1 MSTSKRHF
9 TAVIGTKEQGLY
21 VSSTPSSAARKAVS
35 KLCADDK
42 KKKIDFYIRE
52 TTQGS
57 KKKVYGMYT
66 GYMEKLKE
74 PIELKGRVI
83 KYKPVAKL
91 SKKKVGGYKRMSGG
105 SFTLYFYPY
114 FPVHQKQR
122 GQIMVEKLKQK
133 LQKYNPEDR
142 IYNNSKNYSKKF
154 SINPGGISIAS
165 NIDNFE
171 VINAAIKEALRELMI
186 TMDVEE
192 EIVEE

>member
-1 MSTSKRHF
+1 MSSSKRHF
-9 TAVIGTKEQGLY
+9 TAVIGKKEQGLY
-21 VSSTPSSAARKAVS
+21 VSSSPSSAARKAVS

-66 GYMEKLKE
+66 GYLEKLKE

-91 SKKKVGGYKRMSGG
+91 SKKKVGGYKNMSGG
-105 SFTLYFYPY
+105 NFIIYFYQY
-114 FPVHQKQR
+114 FPVHQEER
-122 GQIMVEKLKQK
+122 GKIIAEQLKKKLKQ
-133 LQKYNPEDR
+133 YNPEDQ
-142 IYNNSKNYSKKF
+142 IYNNNIKYSKKL

-165 NIDNFE
+165 NIDNFA
-171 VINAAIKEALRELMI
+171 VINAAIKKELKELNI
-186 TMDVEE
+186 NIEVEE
-192 EIVEE
+192 QMVQE